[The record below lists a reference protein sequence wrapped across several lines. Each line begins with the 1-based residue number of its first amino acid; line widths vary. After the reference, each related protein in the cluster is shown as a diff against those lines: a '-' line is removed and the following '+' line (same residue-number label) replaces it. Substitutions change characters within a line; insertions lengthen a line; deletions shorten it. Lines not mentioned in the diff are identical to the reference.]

1 MTNLF
6 LIICAVSL
14 LFFLVFLVQCSHA
27 ARKSTSRRRWAKTG
41 PAFHQRAETRASD
54 QAERHAIDAACGR
67 RFFVHLEE
75 QMADF
80 LALHGRT
87 AALLLLVFCLPLAM
101 RAQSPGGP
109 SAAASAET
117 TDQPSGPN
125 TKQSSAADPQ
135 IPQPIQQQLEA
146 MQKRIDQLE
155 QELKN
160 RAPQDGPTNPMAA
173 THLVGEQSSAA
184 PAVAESALSTQTQ
197 PANEKPAPFSF
208 ADFTWLNGNSRI
220 KEVPFDTKFFTPE
233 IRADVNYTHSFHNP
247 QDDTIGGSSEI
258 FRANEF
264 QVTQFGVGGDFHWD
278 NVQARLLTQFGL
290 YSTTTP
296 RNDASPARGQWQL
309 ADAYRYVSEAY
320 GGYHWDVLDG
330 VNLQAGI
337 FMSYIGLFSYY
348 QFDNWAYQPSYV
360 SSNTPWFF
368 NGMRAQ
374 IYVNEHLKIE
384 PWLINGWQSYG
395 RFNHRPGIGGQIL
408 WRPTGWFS
416 FVGNQYALGEDA
428 LGNPGRVRYH
438 TDDSIQVKYY
448 DHPDR
453 FLDQMA
459 FSLTGDMGCEHGG
472 GVSCAGDSAK
482 GPKQSFLGY
491 MIYNRFWFHKDLYA
505 LTLGGGQINN
515 PGRYLVLLPPINGA
529 TAASGTP
536 YFTENPGDPF
546 KAWDVS
552 VTTDYMPSQY
562 ITFRLEYNH
571 RAANV
576 PYFSGSG
583 GVTPPGGNTGS
594 PGSVVP
600 GFTPDLVKSENR
612 MTGALLVMF

>member
-1 MTNLF
+1 MTSVF
-6 LIICAVSL
+6 YVICTAGLI
-14 LFFLVFLVQCSHA
+14 FFVVFLVGSGT
-27 ARKSTSRRRWAKTG
+27 KRRPRSKAPVVHKLPQIEAVDS
-41 PAFHQRAETRASD
+41 PA
-54 QAERHAIDAACGR
+54 GR
-67 RFFVHLEE
+67 RLLAHLEH

-80 LALHGRT
+80 LSSKQRVAMMFFLAFLSLQFAIN
-87 AALLLLVFCLPLAM
+87 AAGQQNSNVPSTDAD
-101 RAQSPGGP
+101 QQISP
-109 SAAASAET
+109 AV
-117 TDQPSGPN
+117 QR
-125 TKQSSAADPQ
+125 
-135 IPQPIQQQLEA
+135 QLDA

-155 QELKN
+155 TELNKRN
-160 RAPQDGPTNPMAA
+160 AQSQSAGMSNSFAPAHPVDDQT
-173 THLVGEQSSAA
+173 SAA
-184 PAVAESALSTQTQ
+184 QVSAESSQALASSG
-197 PANEKPAPFSF
+197 KPAKPEPFSI

-220 KEVPFDTKFFTPE
+220 KEVPFQTKFFTPE
-233 IRADVNYTHSFHNP
+233 IRADVDYVYDFHHP
-247 QDDTIGGSSEI
+247 KDDTISGSSEI

-264 QVTQFGVGGDFHWD
+264 QVTQLGVGGDFHWD
-278 NVQARLLTQFGL
+278 NVQARVLTQFGM
-290 YSTTTP
+290 YSQTTP

-320 GGYHWDVLDG
+320 GGYHIDALDG
-330 VNLQAGI
+330 INIQAGI

-348 QFDNWAYQPSYV
+348 NFDNWAYQPSYV

-368 NGMRAQ
+368 NGMRVQ
-374 IYVNEHLKIE
+374 IYPNEHLKIE

-408 WRPTGWFS
+408 WRPNGWFS

-428 LGNPGRVRYH
+428 LGVPGRVRYH

-448 DHPDR
+448 DNPSR
-453 FLDQMA
+453 FLDKMA
-459 FSLTGDMGCEHGG
+459 FSFTGDMGCEHGG
-472 GVSCAGDSAK
+472 GVSCDTNSAK

-552 VTTDYMPSQY
+552 ATTDYMPNQY
-562 ITFRLEYNH
+562 ITFRLEYNY
-571 RAANV
+571 RSANV
-576 PYFSGSG
+576 PYYSGPG

-594 PGSVVP
+594 PGSLVS
-600 GFTPDLVKSENR
+600 GWAPDLVRSENR
-612 MTGALLVMF
+612 ITGAMLVMF